1 MELSFHTPLFGA
13 QIVSH
18 ISSADAIGGF
28 DKEKCFGRFVCC
40 YPEQLGK
47 MLQNSSEIMIDI
59 HKITVGK
66 LCRNTNPLL
75 RSEKGKII
83 TAALLK

>member
-1 MELSFHTPLFGA
+1 MECPSIHPFFGA
-13 QIVSH
+13 RIVSH

-28 DKEKCFGRFVCC
+28 DKEKCFGRIVCC

-47 MLQNSSEIMIDI
+47 TLQNGSEIMIDI

-83 TAALLK
+83 TAVLLK